1 MLHEIIRVLVTCFKF
16 QKTENKYYSKVR
28 SVMFLKGYGEVVI
41 VAGPWVAELWI
52 L

>member
-1 MLHEIIRVLVTCFKF
+1 MLHEIIRVLVTCFSF
-16 QKTENKYYSKVR
+16 QKTENKYYAKVR